1 LGYVRGKLVNFETRF
16 EFRVSSFEFR
26 VSSFEFR
33 VSRFEIRDSRCEI
46 GSWELGVGNLYK
58 KIKIK
63 YYGREEKI

>member
-1 LGYVRGKLVNFETRF
+1 MIGILGYVRGKLVNFETRF

-33 VSRFEIRDSRCEI
+33 VSSFEIRD
-46 GSWELGVGNLYK
+46 WELGIYIK